1 MYYGLRSW
9 GQKYII
15 IIYVTVC
22 EKVTPRLNK
31 HDDVIE

>member
-1 MYYGLRSW
+1 MYYGLRVW
-9 GQKYII
+9 GEKYII

-22 EKVTPRLNK
+22 EKVIPRLNK